1 MNELNSVSTLASLV
15 SEQQHRKN
23 KVDEEQQNDIVA
35 NLGAGGGLRRRKGS
49 SRGRSTLWIVRE
61 GEEKR
66 SGWLRGTSSRVKLL
80 GSCQ

>member
-35 NLGAGGGLRRRKGS
+35 NLGAGGDSVGEKG
-49 SRGRSTLWIVRE
+49 VVEE
-61 GEEKR
+61 GQHC
-66 SGWLRGTSSRVKLL
+66 G
-80 GSCQ
+80 